1 MSMTTRLV
9 RPAASAL
16 ARRSLASSQATTTT
30 ARMTG
35 AIAHR
40 SLGASRGGR
49 AGLTT
54 SAALR
59 FATPTSPEVDA
70 AAAAAA
76 SSSSE
81 SKRGPSSPPPPPP
94 DMAASLDR
102 ILPPAVFAS
111 AQQGGGGGDGG
122 ETMLAQG
129 LAGEFPPEPLARQ
142 VVETVLSQLRA
153 SVDART
159 EAETLALQTAAN
171 DEVRSQLLGAAGGN
185 DAAAT
190 TAAAATLHGL
200 ATRILRLS
208 KDPRR
213 FPIAFRL
220 FAIAFGVEPASLP
233 DPTQTP
239 PAPTATATATAA
251 NGSSSGSAGEPL
263 AGAGS
268 FGIDAAG
275 YSWASMVLGGQS
287 PPPPGIHLLKP
298 GSREYVAAVARQQA
312 SAVRIYATLAM
323 RGDAQGML
331 GMGRVLV
338 AGTRRADPVPGKS
351 GAEAQ
356 KEVELMLQ
364 RATALW
370 TRAGSLGVGEAYFE
384 LGLLALNDGGGSGS
398 EGKSSSEGNGEGEQR
413 AREYFAL
420 GASKGDARSDH
431 ALGIMYTQAA
441 MAINDAAQQAKRD
454 ELLALSM
461 DHFVKAADKGGDAQS
476 AHNVGL
482 RYLLRDEL
490 VAEIRQGQVGADGT
504 RESGDGR
511 SDDEVLRQARA
522 RHQALWGVAPDD
534 AEAKRWFQ
542 KAAELGSAPGMMNYA
557 GMLVEGR
564 GSDMGAL
571 SAAAAAASAAD
582 APQSKEEALATI
594 LDARIME
601 LKAAESLYAKV
612 AAHSSVLEQ
621 QQQQASSSD
630 EGGLD
635 AAGREMGNFAKEAMS
650 TVQQLIQKLLDEKE
664 AMAQQKQ
671 A

>member
-1 MSMTTRLV
+1 
-9 RPAASAL
+9 
-16 ARRSLASSQATTTT
+16 
-30 ARMTG
+30 
-35 AIAHR
+35 
-40 SLGASRGGR
+40 
-49 AGLTT
+49 
-54 SAALR
+54 
-59 FATPTSPEVDA
+59 
-70 AAAAAA
+70 
-76 SSSSE
+76 
-81 SKRGPSSPPPPPP
+81 
-94 DMAASLDR
+94 MAASLDR
-102 ILPPAVFAS
+102 ILPAAIFAS
-111 AQQGGGGGDGG
+111 AQGGGGKG
-122 ETMLAQG
+122 EMLAQG

-171 DEVRSQLLGAAGGN
+171 DEVRSQLLGPAGGN
-185 DAAAT
+185 DAAG
-190 TAAAATLHGL
+190 AAATLHGL

-239 PAPTATATATAA
+239 PAPTATATAI
-251 NGSSSGSAGEPL
+251 NDSSGAGEPL

-298 GSREYVAAVARQQA
+298 GSREFVAAVARQQA

-398 EGKSSSEGNGEGEQR
+398 EGKSSSEGGGEQR

-571 SAAAAAASAAD
+571 SAAAAAASAGGD

-621 QQQQASSSD
+621 QQQQQDRQDSGD